1 MAKAILHN
9 KPQKHCVVCLFV
21 IDPFLER
28 PLAEG
33 TGDTKTEQKTQ
44 KPKTQ
49 AQQKTENSTIA
60 LQNTK
65 SKPESMLER

>member
-44 KPKTQ
+44 KPKNTSTAKNRKFDHRTPKHKTQ
-49 AQQKTENSTIA
+49 DFV
-60 LQNTK
+60 
-65 SKPESMLER
+65 MGG